1 MNKEK
6 QDRISITDKV
16 REAKDFLTDQGYY
29 VGNLWMIDDVLEYEL
44 EHGNW
49 LGVGTKPNLTE
60 AEAILVLDRVL
71 SSEWLTEQVFVSI
84 REHIELLL
92 ESKEITSYENE

>member
-1 MNKEK
+1 MNTEK

-16 REAKDFLTDQGYY
+16 REARDFLTDQGYY

-44 EHGNW
+44 EH
-49 LGVGTKPNLTE
+49 GTKPNLTE